1 LGQSLYIVS
10 MSQEKP
16 VLLLVENDPL
26 SLSLYDRELNPDYS
40 ILTCKNEADASFAL
54 KNGKVSLIILEPASG
69 NDWVWDLL
77 KQVKMKEETAKI
89 PVIFCSVLDEKKKGL
104 EQGASAYLI
113 KPVYANVLRQYVQE
127 LLKT

>member
-1 LGQSLYIVS
+1 
-10 MSQEKP
+10 
-16 VLLLVENDPL
+16 
-26 SLSLYDRELNPDYS
+26 
-40 ILTCKNEADASFAL
+40 L
-54 KNGKVSLIILEPASG
+54 KNQKISLLILEPASG

-77 KQVKMKEETAKI
+77 KQIKMEEETAKI

-127 LLKT
+127 FLKTQ